1 MALRVTNL
9 TLIWTIEG
17 WQDTS
22 SVWGTE
28 VSLLGSSASSSS
40 NRVELM
46 AALKAL
52 KPWRDVNEGFKV
64 QFKRFG
70 GKVTAELKMRRSGAP
85 SSLPPT
91 KRPRFQTPFAHSPY
105 RKQLCSKDQENVT
118 QVAVTV

>member
-46 AALKAL
+46 AA
-52 KPWRDVNEGFKV
+52 RCRVSEGFKV
-64 QFKRFG
+64 QFKSFG
-70 GKVTAELKMRRSGAP
+70 GKVTAEPRRCVVP
-85 SSLPPT
+85 ELLPLFLLLRDLVFRLHLLTPPIENSCAAKT
-91 KRPRFQTPFAHSPY
+91 KKT
-105 RKQLCSKDQENVT
+105 
-118 QVAVTV
+118 